1 MRYVLMTSYRGECF
15 VDISKE
21 LTVAIF
27 RVKGPGGD
35 LVFVTDR
42 HDFETG
48 SYLFEVWTEARLF
61 GHWGERSLFPT
72 HVAYM

>member
-21 LTVAIF
+21 LTIAIF

-35 LVFVTDR
+35 LVLVTDR

-48 SYLFEVWTEARLF
+48 SYLFEVRIEASLF
-61 GHWGERSLFPT
+61 GNWGERSLFPT